1 MLIIKASILLIWF
14 YYSGFIN
21 AAVVSAPRPLL
32 LISLDGMRADKFDAY
47 IKQNPS
53 CNFNRIINNG
63 VKADYMKPSFPSQ
76 TFPNHWTLATGWFLD
91 ILDRMRNKTNRLFVS
106 FLRCLS

>member
-1 MLIIKASILLIWF
+1 MLIIKASIILICF

-21 AAVVSAPRPLL
+21 AAAVVSAPRPLL

-63 VKADYMKPSFPSQ
+63 VKAEYMKPSFPSL
-76 TFPNHWTLATGWFLD
+76 TFPNHWTLVTG
-91 ILDRMRNKTNRLFVS
+91 RNMSHENK
-106 FLRCLS
+106 

>member
-21 AAVVSAPRPLL
+21 AAAVASAPRPLL

-63 VKADYMKPSFPSQ
+63 VKAEYMKPSFPSL
-76 TFPNHWTLATGWFLD
+76 TFPNHWTLVTG
-91 ILDRMRNKTNRLFVS
+91 RN
-106 FLRCLS
+106 LSHENSKSINLMF